1 MMLAEASSPI
11 SGNVGQ
17 YLESLPRPV
26 LDRLFA
32 QPATCLAILRL
43 LPDLAK
49 HTILRLLYTSMTVK
63 ISDIE
68 TWETHEY
75 SGQFSH
81 AVTGL
86 AKLHILSI
94 KNEGSHKSVHINSV
108 FQKSIHNALVGSGS
122 HTSFGMPCETID
134 KHRPSIAFL
143 ETYAKECWESVL
155 HYLVGTP
162 SDKRPKAIVKLLEKS
177 GLMAPISS
185 TNAAHNGDLRIT
197 SKGFQ
202 FLLQDVNV
210 QIWAFLLQYLEM
222 AEQLNMEL
230 VEVLNFFFQLGS
242 LELGQDYSV
251 EVLTPTQKHMLDDL
265 KHLGLIY
272 QRKKKSTRFYP
283 THLAT
288 SLTSGAS
295 AGAVLSPR
303 SLEADS
309 DGFIIIETN
318 YRVYAYTDSPLQI
331 AVLSLFIEMRVR
343 FANMVIG
350 IITRDSVREALAK
363 GISAEQIIAYLT
375 THAHPEMK
383 KGSPVLPTTIVD
395 QVRLW
400 EMERNRLR
408 ISRGHLYQM
417 FSGEQEYREILKY
430 ATDLGYELWHS
441 DSKRLVVV
449 SAEGHE
455 HIKVF
460 FSKQRNK
467 QLGAAK

>member
-1 MMLAEASSPI
+1 MSIDQSSSI
-11 SGNVGQ
+11 SGNVEQ
-17 YLESLPRPV
+17 YLESLPHPA
-26 LDRLFA
+26 LDRLFE

-49 HTILRLLYTSMTVK
+49 HAVLRLLYTSFAVK
-63 ISDIE
+63 MSE
-68 TWETHEY
+68 VESWATPES
-75 SGQFSH
+75 SGQFTDAIS
-81 AVTGL
+81 GL
-86 AKLHILSI
+86 VRLHIVTI
-94 KNEGSHKSVHINSV
+94 KNEGSRKNITVNAV
-108 FQKSIHNALVGSGS
+108 FQENIHNALVGGGN
-122 HTSFGMPCETID
+122 HTSFGMPSGSVD
-134 KHRPSIAFL
+134 KHQPSISFL
-143 ETYAKECWESVL
+143 DRYAKDCWESVL

-177 GLMAPISS
+177 GLMAPMPGNFSS
-185 TNAAHNGDLRIT
+185 NNDELRIT

-251 EVLTPTQKHMLDDL
+251 EVLTPTQRHMLDDL

-283 THLAT
+283 TRLAT
-288 SLTSGAS
+288 SLTSGTS
-295 AGAVLSPR
+295 TGAVLSNR
-303 SLEADS
+303 TADADS

-318 YRVYAYTDSPLQI
+318 YRVYSYTDSPLQI
-331 AVLSLFIEMRVR
+331 AVLSLFISMRVR

-363 GISAEQIIAYLT
+363 GISAEQIITYLT

-383 KGSPVLPTTIVD
+383 KGSPILPSTIVD
-395 QVRLW
+395 QIRLW

-417 FSGEQEYREILKY
+417 FSGDQEYREILKY
-430 ATDLGYELWHS
+430 ATDFGYELWHS
-441 DSKRLVVV
+441 DAKRLVIV
-449 SAEGHE
+449 SAQGHE

-460 FSKQRNK
+460 FAKQRNRDSSTLK
-467 QLGAAK
+467 